1 MPENLPTTQAET
13 EPGTTEFPLAKGVS
27 AQRVISVQHYSP
39 ELFSFR
45 IERPESFR
53 FRSGE
58 FVMIGLPNAAKPIYR
73 AYSVASANWADFIEF
88 FSIKVPDGPL
98 TEHLQRIKP
107 GDQVLI
113 KGRSVGTLVLDA
125 LTPGRNLYLLSTGT
139 GFAPFA
145 SVIQDPE
152 TYERFDHVIAVQT
165 CRTVAELGYIE
176 QLRARLESDPDMSE
190 FIGDRLTYLT
200 SATREPHPCQARVT
214 DMLRNGDLFTLT
226 SREPFDPAVDRAM
239 ICGSMAMLK
248 ETKTVCESMGLKEGS
263 NSRPGTFVVERAF
276 VD

>member
-1 MPENLPTTQAET
+1 MP
-13 EPGTTEFPLAKGVS
+13 KGVT
-27 AQRVISVQHYSP
+27 AQTVTSVEHYSP

-45 IERPESFR
+45 VERPESFR

-73 AYSVASANWADFIEF
+73 AYSVASANWADYLEF

-98 TEHLQRIKP
+98 TEHLQRVEP

-113 KGRSVGTLVLDA
+113 KGRSVGTLVFDA
-125 LTPGRNLYLLSTGT
+125 LEPGRNLYLLSTGT

-152 TYERFDHVIAVQT
+152 AYERFDRVVAVQT
-165 CRTVAELGYIE
+165 CRTNAELGYLQ
-176 QLRARLESDPDMSE
+176 QLRDRLNHDADMSE
-190 FIGDRLTYLT
+190 FIDGRLSWLT
-200 SATREPHPCQARVT
+200 SATREPHACQARVT
-214 DMLRNGDLFTLT
+214 DLLRSGELFKLT
-226 SREPFDPAVDRAM
+226 GREPFDPAVDRAM

-248 ETKTVCESMGLKEGS
+248 ETKAICEEIGLVEGS
-263 NSRPGTFVVERAF
+263 NSGPGTFVVERAF